1 MSRKSNKKNRFEALG
16 PSVVRKANNR
26 TERQVTEEK
35 PLMLFSFKDFQYNA
49 QIPPGQSYAQWQT
62 DEILAYMLEKFGHIC
77 NVNRIEAEQNRFIK
91 VYGAFPQNSEFDNPF
106 PDRTLDWAVVLK
118 ISGQKGRV
126 AGHIIG
132 HVFYVVF
139 LDAEH
144 LFYPTE
150 KKNT

>member
-1 MSRKSNKKNRFEALG
+1 MNNKSNKNNKFNAFGSSIER
-16 PSVVRKANNR
+16 RANNR
-26 TERQVTEEK
+26 LERQVAEEK
-35 PLMLFSFKDFQYNA
+35 PLMLFSFKDFQNHS
-49 QIPPGQSYAQWQT
+49 QIPPGQSYTKWQ
-62 DEILAYMLEKFGHIC
+62 EESLLAYMLEKFGYIC
-77 NVNRIEAEQNRFIK
+77 NVNRIEAEQNKFIK
-91 VYGAFPQNSEFDNPF
+91 VYGGFPANSEFDNPF
-106 PDRTLDWAVVLK
+106 SDRDLDWAVVMR